1 MKASLGVVGNSS
13 GAERF
18 ADVLSIASTADAAG
32 VDCGQYLPSVIEHIN
47 DWPNRHLDQLLPTEW
62 KDALHEL
69 LLEKGREQVPA
80 TDL

>member
-1 MKASLGVVGNSS
+1 MRGAPGNGRPYRS
-13 GAERF
+13 GYIR
-18 ADVLSIASTADAAG
+18 

-80 TDL
+80 ADL